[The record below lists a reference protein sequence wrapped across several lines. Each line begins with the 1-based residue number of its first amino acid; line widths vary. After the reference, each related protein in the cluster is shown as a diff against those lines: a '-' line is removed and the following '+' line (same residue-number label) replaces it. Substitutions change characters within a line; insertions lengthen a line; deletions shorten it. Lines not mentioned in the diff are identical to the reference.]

1 MKILFCTKND
11 IFGAVILNRMLP
23 LLQGHDVRVVVSDK
37 TRPSENTVHELVEEK
52 FLERDLPLGMI
63 FPLLDARA
71 DAAGSARPE
80 CLTMQGVAAQFRVP
94 LKVVL
99 SINDADTE
107 QELRDWAPD
116 LIVSA
121 RFSLIFKQNI
131 LRIPRFGAYN
141 IHPGAL
147 PGYAGLFAP
156 FRALLNGDAAL
167 GATLHQIDTGI
178 DTGPVYSVSYLPAQP
193 ARSVFWHIEKLYL
206 LGLDSL
212 LTLMDGLERG
222 QAPLLR
228 KQDDAAFR
236 YFGMPGEQEFAQ
248 FRRMGYS
255 MVSYDSYRALLQ
267 RFLPPGM
274 AAPALPWP
282 RAGAHAAAEAATAT
296 VPATVP
302 G

>member
-23 LLQGHDVRVVVSDK
+23 LLQGHEVRVVLSEK
-37 TRPSENTVHELVEEK
+37 TRASENTVHELVEEK

-63 FPLLDARA
+63 FPLLDAQ
-71 DAAGSARPE
+71 AASATARPE
-80 CLTMQGVAAQFRVP
+80 CLTMRGVAAQFQVP

-99 SINDADTE
+99 SINDADSE

-212 LTLMDGLERG
+212 LTLMAGLEQG

-236 YFGMPGEQEFAQ
+236 YFGMPGEEEFAQ
-248 FRRMGYS
+248 FRRLGYS
-255 MVSYDSYRALLQ
+255 MVSYDNYRALLQ

-274 AAPALPWP
+274 PAPALPGP
-282 RAGAHAAAEAATAT
+282 RASTLAPADTTPATA
-296 VPATVP
+296 PDTVP